1 MISHQMIK
9 SKKIEII
16 LNKPHKNSGV
26 KNTITEMECLLM
38 GLSSISD
45 QEEKKNQQT

>member
-1 MISHQMIK
+1 MIK

-26 KNTITEMECLLM
+26 KNTITEMDTN
-38 GLSSISD
+38 GT
-45 QEEKKNQQT
+45 QQHI